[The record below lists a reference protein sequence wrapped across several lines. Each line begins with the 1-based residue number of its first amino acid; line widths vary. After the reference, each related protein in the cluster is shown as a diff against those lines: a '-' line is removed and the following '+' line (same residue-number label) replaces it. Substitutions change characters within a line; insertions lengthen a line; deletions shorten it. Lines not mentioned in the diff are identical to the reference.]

1 MPMSFDDVNILRHLI
16 IVIRH
21 VITEILASIFT
32 ENNQHIQIHIM
43 RTNSVNKQ
51 WFNRGH
57 NTTTD
62 GY

>member
-1 MPMSFDDVNILRHLI
+1 MVQTIKPCDKVTITI
-16 IVIRH
+16 IYTAVA
-21 VITEILASIFT
+21 VLKAFIFT

-51 WFNRGH
+51 SFNPGH
-57 NTTTD
+57 TTTTA